1 MSNILDTTDI
11 VNAIITIEKDCEQE
25 DGFGKMPEPDYKKFY
40 NRVKGLMELVKENVV
55 KSGYQRF

>member
-25 DGFGKMPEPDYKKFY
+25 DGFGK
-40 NRVKGLMELVKENVV
+40 
-55 KSGYQRF
+55 YQILIIKNSIIE

>member
-11 VNAIITIEKDCEQE
+11 VNAIKTIEKDCEQ
-25 DGFGKMPEPDYKKFY
+25 DKRIGIMSEPDYKKFY

-55 KSGYQRF
+55 KSGSQRF